1 MTLFSTQLNII
12 HMALITSGDGPSSP
26 NAPEFCLQTPQMAA
40 ETSGKKD
47 GKKGRSV
54 IWFPNVQAAS
64 GARRISVSQELK
76 WWGPISEAAGRAL
89 SFAEP
94 FTSVTDR

>member
-40 ETSGKKD
+40 ETSGKKRWKER
-47 GKKGRSV
+47 GEVSFGSQMSKLLLGPGGFQSPRS
-54 IWFPNVQAAS
+54 
-64 GARRISVSQELK
+64 
-76 WWGPISEAAGRAL
+76 
-89 SFAEP
+89 
-94 FTSVTDR
+94 